1 MPVSAKMKRRRGNHL
16 QPGFLTSTNAR
27 RGMKKCDLRQEAW
40 SFQDRVPKLELGYE
54 WNFTTGTNPAW
65 LVRPFPVL

>member
-1 MPVSAKMKRRRGNHL
+1 
-16 QPGFLTSTNAR
+16 
-27 RGMKKCDLRQEAW
+27 MKKCDLRQEAW